1 MKETRAMRDSD
12 LKYFEDLLLTRRVQ
26 IKKNIDDAAREIAS
40 LKDDEVGDEA
50 DHAAVSTDRM
60 IEQAISAQQSRELS
74 EIDFSLSK
82 MKSGG
87 YGVCD
92 MCEEDISFQ
101 RLKVKP
107 YAKYCIVCREI
118 IEKQNK

>member
-1 MKETRAMRDSD
+1 MRDSD
-12 LKYFEDLLLTRRVQ
+12 LKYFENMLLERKAQ
-26 IKKNIDDAAREIAS
+26 IKKNIEDAKKEIET

-50 DHAAVSTDRM
+50 DHASVSTDRM
-60 IEQAISAQQSRELS
+60 IEQAISAKQARELG
-74 EIDFSLSK
+74 EIDFTLAKIKSK
-82 MKSGG
+82 G
-87 YGVCD
+87 YGVCE

-107 YAKYCIVCREI
+107 QAKYCIVCREI

>member
-1 MKETRAMRDSD
+1 MRDSD
-12 LKYFEDLLLTRRVQ
+12 LKYFEDLLLARRVQ

-60 IEQAISAQQSRELS
+60 IEQAISAQQSRELH

>member
-1 MKETRAMRDSD
+1 MRDSD
-12 LKYFEDLLLTRRVQ
+12 LKYFEDLLKDRRIR
-26 IKKNIDDAAREIAS
+26 IKKNIEDAAREIS
-40 LKDDEVGDEA
+40 LLKNNDVGDEA
-50 DHAAVSTDRM
+50 DHASISTDRM
-60 IEQAISAQQSRELS
+60 IEQVLSAQQSRELG
-74 EIDFSLSK
+74 EIEFSLNK
-82 MKSGG
+82 IKSGG

-118 IEKQNK
+118 VEKQNK